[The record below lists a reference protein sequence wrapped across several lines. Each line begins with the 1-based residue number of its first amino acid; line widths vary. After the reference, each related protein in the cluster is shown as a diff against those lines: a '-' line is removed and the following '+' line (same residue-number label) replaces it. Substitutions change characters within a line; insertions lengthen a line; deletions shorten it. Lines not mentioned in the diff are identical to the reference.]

1 MLTVKVFTIFPEV
14 FPGTLGISL
23 PFKALKEGK
32 WKLEVI
38 NIRDFPKDKHKS
50 VDEYPYGGGSGMLMK
65 ADVLGDAIESELT
78 KETSKPLIILTSA
91 RGRTFNQKMA
101 SDFSKLEVIYI
112 ICGRF
117 EGVDER
123 FIEYYNISEINLGKF
138 VLFGG
143 ETAAI
148 TMLEAVLRLLPEV
161 LGNAK
166 TTDEESYAIG
176 TEFEDLME
184 YPQYTAP
191 REWKG
196 LEVPEVLVSGDHAK
210 IKKWR
215 LLKAKEITEK
225 YT

>member
-23 PFKALKEGK
+23 PLKALKEGK

-65 ADVLGDAIESELT
+65 ADVLGDAIESELA

-91 RGRTFNQKMA
+91 RGKTFNQKMA

-148 TMLEAVLRLLPEV
+148 TMLEAVVRLLPEV

>member
-23 PFKALKEGK
+23 PLKALKEGK

-38 NIRDFPKDKHKS
+38 NIRDFAKDKHKS

-65 ADVLGDAIESELT
+65 ADVLGDAIESELA

-91 RGRTFNQKMA
+91 RGKTFNQKMA
-101 SDFSKLEVIYI
+101 SDFSKLEAIYI

-148 TMLEAVLRLLPEV
+148 TMLEAVVRLLPEV

>member
-23 PFKALKEGK
+23 PLKALKEGK

-38 NIRDFPKDKHKS
+38 NIRDFAKDKHKS

-65 ADVLGDAIESELT
+65 ADVLGDAIESELA

-91 RGRTFNQKMA
+91 RGKTFNQQMA

-123 FIEYYNISEINLGKF
+123 FIEYYHVSEINLGKF

-148 TMLEAVLRLLPEV
+148 TMLEAVVRLLPEV